1 MDSVIN
7 THASL
12 LAYLSLMKG
21 QLQTLLSSTI
31 TVVNFDNY
39 ADMQTLPDGDVI
51 GIAEFAISTAGDD
64 ALDLASGIF
73 MCGTV
78 NDPNNMRL
86 IKMIN
91 AFYNDAIPGSTL
103 PYYDESNGDDLGV
116 MVFKGETQVLPVE
129 KGLST
134 KILQGV
140 VFELAAIASN
150 PA

>member
-1 MDSVIN
+1 MNSVVN
-7 THASL
+7 VHASL
-12 LAYLSLMKG
+12 LAYLSMLKG
-21 QLQTLLSSTI
+21 QLETALNTTI
-31 TVVNFDNY
+31 TVVNFDSY
-39 ADMQTLPDGDVI
+39 TDMKTLPEGDVI
-51 GIAEFAISTAGDD
+51 GLAEFSLSTSGDD
-64 ALDLASGIF
+64 PLDLCSGIF
-73 MCGTV
+73 MAGTV

-91 AFYNDAIPGSTL
+91 VIYNDAGLTQTL
-103 PYYDESNGDDLGV
+103 PYYDESNGDDLGI

-129 KGLST
+129 KGMST

>member
-91 AFYNDAIPGSTL
+91 AFYNDSIPGSTL
-103 PYYDESNGDDLGV
+103 PYYDESNGDDLGI